1 VTPSNLRTRILNN
14 KTQLTEIFGKKAS
27 SYRIF
32 WVVLP
37 VTLAA
42 DQATKFLVHNHPA
55 LPLNQYP
62 PQGGI
67 EVIPGFFN
75 LVFVTNTGA
84 AWGLFAGQ
92 GFLLALMALA
102 ALAAVFY
109 YRKELQ
115 FELPA
120 MQLSFGLICG
130 GIVGNLVDRA
140 LHGYVIDFFDF
151 LLAGYRWPTFN
162 LADSGI
168 CIGAALYLLNSFCN
182 RKPDHDSSLEPH

>member
-1 VTPSNLRTRILNN
+1 MAGSC
-14 KTQLTEIFGKKAS
+14 
-27 SYRIF
+27 RIF
-32 WVVLP
+32 WLVLLA
-37 VTLAA
+37 TLVA
-42 DQATKFLVHNHPA
+42 DQATKFIVHDHPA
-55 LPLNQYP
+55 LPPNQYP

-84 AWGLFAGQ
+84 AWGMFAGQ
-92 GFLLALMALA
+92 SFMLALMAVA

-120 MQLSFGLICG
+120 MQLSFGLIGG
-130 GIVGNLVDRA
+130 GIVGNLADRA
-140 LHGYVIDFFDF
+140 LHGYVVDFLDF

-168 CIGAALYLLNSFCN
+168 CIGAALYLLNSFRN
-182 RKPDHDSSLEPH
+182 RKPVQNISSGPL

>member
-1 VTPSNLRTRILNN
+1 MTPSNLRTRILKN
-14 KTQLTEIFGKKAS
+14 KTQITDFFGKKDG

-32 WVVLP
+32 WAVFSAVL
-37 VTLAA
+37 VA
-42 DQATKFLVHNHPA
+42 DQATKFLVHNHPT

-75 LVFVTNTGA
+75 LVYVTNTGA

-92 GFLLALMALA
+92 GFLLAIMALA
-102 ALAAVFY
+102 ALTAVFY

-115 FELPA
+115 FEIPA
-120 MQLSFGLICG
+120 IQLSFGLICG

-140 LHGYVIDFFDF
+140 IHGYVVDFLDF

-168 CIGAALYLLNSFCN
+168 CIGATLYMLNSFCK
-182 RKPDHDSSLEPH
+182 RKSDHHSSPEPK